1 MKVCRLL
8 VFLLGLVASQVCAES
23 PRGYYRF
30 PTIHDDTI
38 IFTAE
43 GDLWRV
49 GIKGGVAERITSH
62 LGTEANAA
70 ISPDGQVLAF
80 SAQYEGPTEVYTMPL
95 GGGLPERKTFHGA
108 TALVAGW
115 APDGKLLY
123 ATEAFSTLPNWQLAT
138 IDLKSGQRN
147 VLPLAQASQG
157 AFDADGKQLFFTR
170 LARQGSST
178 KRYQGGTVENLWRFS
193 QGDAEAVSLGN
204 DFKGQS
210 RYPMWWRGRV
220 YFATDR
226 DGIMNLWSMKPDG
239 SDLKQLTKHKEF
251 DVKSP
256 ALHNGRIVYQ
266 HGADLRLFEIG
277 SGRDSL
283 LDIRL
288 TSDFDQLRERWVK
301 RPLDFLTSAHVSA
314 NGDRVVLTARGKI
327 FVAPVE
333 SGRFVELP
341 ARSDVRHRN
350 ARFLPD
356 GKSLIAMSDETG
368 ELEYWKL
375 PANGVGAG
383 EPLTTNGSVFRFS
396 GVPSPDGKRLA
407 WADKDW
413 KLWIHE
419 LEAQK
424 TTLVAASTRSDF
436 DDFAWSPDSQ
446 WLAYTDPGSNLIQ
459 RIHLYRVEDGSNA
472 TITSDR
478 VDSYSP
484 TWSTDG
490 KWLYFLS
497 DRDLRSL
504 VQSPWGPRQPEP
516 YFTET
521 TKIYALALVKDQRW
535 PFQPKDELQSDK
547 DEEKKEEKKE
557 DKKEEKKD
565 EPATDKSKPENDKP
579 EEKDK
584 TDKVDEAKSD
594 KNGKD
599 KKPKTVE
606 VKIDL
611 DGLATRLYEV
621 PVPAGNYWGLEA
633 TAKHL
638 LFMSRDVGFSSKNNL
653 KQLEITNKDPKA
665 KNLVEDLTSY
675 EVAMERKKL
684 LIRKGDAF
692 HVIAADASAP
702 AKLEDRVNLDGWTLS
717 IVPREEWKQIYV
729 ESWRMLR
736 DFFYDRGMHG
746 VNWVAMR
753 NKYQPLID
761 RVSDRAELNDVIYD
775 LVGELSALHIFVRF
789 GDQRENPDNIRPASL
804 GARLVRDD
812 GAGGW
817 RVDHIYRADPDYPNQ
832 YAPLRQPGVEAS
844 VGDVIVAINGR
855 TTLSV
860 TNPEVLLRNQA
871 GKQVL
876 LEIKPKD
883 GGTNRLAIVKP
894 VSTDRERDLRYD
906 EWELTR
912 RERVEELGAGQIGYV
927 HLRAMGAGD
936 IADWARGFF
945 PVFNRQGL
953 IIDVRHNNGGNIDA
967 WILEKLL
974 RKAWFYWQPR
984 VGESYWNM
992 HYAFRGHVTV
1002 LCNERTSSDGE
1013 AFSEGFKRLGLGK
1026 VIGTRTWGGEVWLSA
1041 QRWLVDSGMATAAEI
1056 GVYGPEGEWL
1066 IEGHGVDPDIVVD
1079 NPPHATFNG
1088 KDAQLEAA
1096 VKHLKELIAKDPRP
1110 VPPAPKYPDKS
1121 LKPR

>member
-1 MKVCRLL
+1 MKVCRSPLL
-8 VFLLGLVASQVCAES
+8 LLAFIASQVFAES

-30 PTIHDDTI
+30 PAIHDETV

-49 GIKGGVAERITSH
+49 GVKGGVAERITSH
-62 LGTEANAA
+62 LGTERNAA
-70 ISPDGQVLAF
+70 ISPDGKTLAF
-80 SAQYEGPTEVYTMPL
+80 SAEYEGPTEVYTMPL
-95 GGGLPERKTFHGA
+95 VGGLPERKTFHGA
-108 TALVAGW
+108 AALVAGW
-115 APDGKLLY
+115 TPDGKLLY
-123 ATEAFSTLPNWQLAT
+123 ATETFSTLPNWQLAT
-138 IDLKSGQRN
+138 IDLKSGQRT

-178 KRYQGGTVENLWRFS
+178 KRYQGGTVENLWRFD
-193 QGDAEAVSLGN
+193 QGESEAIPLGI

-210 RYPMWWRGRV
+210 RHPMWWRGRV

-226 DGIMNLWSMKPDG
+226 DGVMNLWSMKPDG
-239 SDLKQLTKHKEF
+239 SDLKQLTRHKEF

-256 ALHNGRIVYQ
+256 ALHSGRIIYQ
-266 HGADLRLFEIG
+266 HGADLRLLEIG

-283 LDIRL
+283 LDVRL
-288 TSDFDQLRERWVK
+288 TSDFDQMRERWVK
-301 RPLDFLTSAHVSA
+301 RPLDFLTSAHVSP
-314 NGDRVVLTARGKI
+314 NGDRVVLTARGKV

-341 ARSDVRHRN
+341 SKSHVRHRN

-356 GKSLIAMSDETG
+356 GKSVVTMSDETG

-383 EPLTTNGSVFRFS
+383 EALTTNGSVFRFS

-413 KLWIHE
+413 KLWIYE
-419 LEAQK
+419 LETEK
-424 TTLVAASTRSDF
+424 TTLVATSTRDSF

-446 WLAYTDPGSNLIQ
+446 WLAYTDPASNLVQ
-459 RIHLYRVEDGSNA
+459 RIHLYRVEDGSK
-472 TITSDR
+472 TTVTSDR
-478 VDSYSP
+478 VDSHSP
-484 TWSTDG
+484 AWSADG

-497 DRDLRSL
+497 DRELRSL

-516 YFTET
+516 FFTET
-521 TKIYALALVKDQRW
+521 TKIYALALAKGQRW
-535 PFQPKDELQSDK
+535 PFQPKDELHSEKEDDK
-547 DEEKKEEKKE
+547 KDEKKE
-557 DKKEEKKD
+557 DDKEEKKD
-565 EPATDKSKPENDKP
+565 EPATDKTKSEA
-579 EEKDK
+579 EKG
-584 TDKVDEAKSD
+584 DEKEKSD
-594 KNGKD
+594 KAEESKSEKNGKD
-599 KKPKTVE
+599 KKPKAVE

-638 LFMSRDVGFSSKNNL
+638 LYMARDVGFSSKNNL

-665 KNLVEDLTSY
+665 KNLVEDLASY
-675 EVAMERKKL
+675 ELALERKKVL
-684 LIRKGDAF
+684 VRKGDAF
-692 HVIAADASAP
+692 HVIAPDASAP

-717 IVPREEWKQIYV
+717 IIPREEWKQIYV

-746 VNWVAMR
+746 VDWVAMR
-753 NKYQPLID
+753 NKYQPLIE
-761 RVSDRAELNDVIYD
+761 RVSDRAELNDIIYD

-804 GARLVRDD
+804 GARLVRDEE
-812 GAGGW
+812 AGGW
-817 RVDHIYRADPDYPNQ
+817 RVEHIYRTDPDYPNQ
-832 YAPLRQPGVEAS
+832 YAPMLQPGVEAS
-844 VGDVIVAINGR
+844 IGDVILAINGR
-855 TTLSV
+855 STLSV

-871 GKQVL
+871 GRQVL
-876 LEIKPKD
+876 LDIKPKD

-912 RERVEELGAGQIGYV
+912 RERVEELGGGQIGYV

-974 RKAWFYWQPR
+974 RKAWF
-984 VGESYWNM
+984 
-992 HYAFRGHVTV
+992 
-1002 LCNERTSSDGE
+1002 
-1013 AFSEGFKRLGLGK
+1013 
-1026 VIGTRTWGGEVWLSA
+1026 
-1041 QRWLVDSGMATAAEI
+1041 
-1056 GVYGPEGEWL
+1056 
-1066 IEGHGVDPDIVVD
+1066 
-1079 NPPHATFNG
+1079 
-1088 KDAQLEAA
+1088 
-1096 VKHLKELIAKDPRP
+1096 
-1110 VPPAPKYPDKS
+1110 
-1121 LKPR
+1121 